1 MSPDDRPQSFILRIY
16 CEYQKPGV
24 IKIRKET
31 GKVMDVREA
40 NIIKRKF
47 NQIDKPTEEDIF
59 LYTEAMDYLIRE
71 TKDPHAMFDL
81 GGYFYGNKRFDLAL
95 KYYEMAAEYKLP
107 YAYEGLGYIWYYGR
121 TGKRDFEKAFHY
133 YSLAKE
139 AGILEAA
146 VKVADMYKN
155 GYYVEADYEKY
166 KQIIRELY
174 PKVSRARYLNE
185 PRPEVYTR
193 YARIRKEEGKEKHA
207 IWLLRKAK
215 EFQAQRLKY
224 NAFFGDINIMM
235 WLIDDLYE
243 MKKFDLS
250 NFDLF
255 DCFWLLRNPVTIG
268 FRYEDMNLKISAG
281 EHDGIIAIRWENEI
295 YPSREDFFAK
305 AMLGDTRLMSIY
317 DELYGFEVL

>member
-1 MSPDDRPQSFILRIY
+1 MV
-16 CEYQKPGV
+16 E
-24 IKIRKET
+24 
-31 GKVMDVREA
+31 
-40 NIIKRKF
+40 
-47 NQIDKPTEEDIF
+47 
-59 LYTEAMDYLIRE
+59 
-71 TKDPHAMFDL
+71 L
-81 GGYFYGNKRFDLAL
+81 GGYYYEHRNFDLAL
-95 KYYEMAAEYKLP
+95 KYYELAAEYNNL
-107 YAYEGLGYIWYYGR
+107 YAISNLGYIWYYGR
-121 TGKRDFEKAFHY
+121 TGERNYEKAFY
-133 YSLAKE
+133 YFDRARQMGDL
-139 AGILEAA
+139 IAA
-146 VKVADMYKN
+146 YKVADMYKN
-155 GYYVEADYEKY
+155 GYHVEADYEKY

-185 PRPEVYTR
+185 PLPEVYTR